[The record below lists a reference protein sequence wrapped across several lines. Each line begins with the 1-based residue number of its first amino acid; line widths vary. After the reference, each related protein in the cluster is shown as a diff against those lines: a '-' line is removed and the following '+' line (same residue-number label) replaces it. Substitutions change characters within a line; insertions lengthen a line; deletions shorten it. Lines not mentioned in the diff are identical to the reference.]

1 MGFQHVSFFVL
12 FLTLAISVLAALPN
26 VSSYYGAKI
35 DPYSYY
41 QPQNT
46 CLTYVQNGTARLA
59 AFWKQ
64 ANPGIGSGIGLL
76 RACSDGDT
84 SEHKEGRAMDYMLDS
99 TNATEAAVAQQ
110 VINWLLA
117 TDAYGNQNAMVRRT
131 GLMYMIWVDRI
142 WGGEKNHSNFIIVII
157 LKVISFLSL

>member
-1 MGFQHVSFFVL
+1 MGFHNVPIFVL
-12 FLTLAISVLAALPN
+12 FLTLAISALAALPN

-35 DPYSYY
+35 DPYSSY
-41 QPQNT
+41 QSQNT
-46 CLTYVQNGTARLA
+46 CLGVVQNGTARLA

-76 RACSDGDT
+76 RDCAAGDN

-99 TNATEAAVAQQ
+99 TNKTQAAVAQQ
-110 VINWLLA
+110 VIDWLLA

-142 WGGEKNHSNFIIVII
+142 WGA
-157 LKVISFLSL
+157 